1 MRRERLPDY
10 NAGSRSNN
18 WMVGVFL
25 VIVFIIIALMFVL
38 SSNVISEI
46 PWLGKIIRPFT
57 PFPTPTPTHV
67 TVNLDDLFATPQKY
81 TGQRVTVDGKLA
93 LPFGLLECPKN
104 AEGESWCTVY
114 LYGGNGKS
122 SLEISLT
129 QQNDA
134 INSLTT
140 DNQFRTS
147 QSELLPDGSLA
158 RITGT
163 VVCNNQGNQCKIK
176 VDTIEASQSTA
187 TATPPPSTVPPTPT
201 PLAQA
206 TARPLAPTIPACLP
220 AQDVSLTYVG
230 KNLCITGTVKGVN
243 TVNNVSYIRF
253 DDNTGSFY
261 LLLYGWTW
269 KEARPGAC
277 VQASGEVKKLG
288 SSPVIVLGQ
297 QAPYSICP

>member
-1 MRRERLPDY
+1 MRRERLPEY
-10 NAGSRSNN
+10 TTGSRSNN
-18 WMVGVFL
+18 WMVGVLL

-38 SSNVISEI
+38 SSNVISGI

-57 PFPTPTPTHV
+57 PFPTPTPTQE
-67 TVNLDDLFATPQKY
+67 TVNLDDLFASPQKY
-81 TGQRVTVDGKLA
+81 NGQRVTVDGKLT
-93 LPFGLLECPKN
+93 LPPGLLECPKN
-104 AEGESWCTVY
+104 ANGVSWCTVY
-114 LYGGNGKS
+114 LYGGSGKS

-129 QQNDA
+129 QQNDS

-163 VVCNNQGNQCKIK
+163 VVCNNQGNPCKIK
-176 VDTIEASQSTA
+176 VDTIEALQSPA
-187 TATPPPSTVPPTPT
+187 SPTPIPSFVPATPT

-206 TARPLAPTIPACLP
+206 TTRPLAPTIAACMP
-220 AQDVSLTYVG
+220 AQDVSLTNVG
-230 KNLCITGTVKGVN
+230 KNLCITGTISGVN
-243 TVNNVSYIRF
+243 TVDNVSYVRF
-253 DDNTGSFY
+253 DDNRGSFY

-269 KEARPGAC
+269 KEAKPGVC
-277 VQASGEVKKLG
+277 VRASGEVKKLG

-297 QAPYSICP
+297 QAPHSICP